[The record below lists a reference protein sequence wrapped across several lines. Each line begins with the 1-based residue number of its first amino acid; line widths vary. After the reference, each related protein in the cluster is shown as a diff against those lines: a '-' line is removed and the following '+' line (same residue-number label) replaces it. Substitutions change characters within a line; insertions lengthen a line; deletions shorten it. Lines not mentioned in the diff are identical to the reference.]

1 MRLETFIF
9 CYFSCLTVKA
19 KNNEIN
25 HDDDDDNDDEDDDF
39 FNIYIF
45 YIEDAWIGI
54 KWGGGRGVG
63 VGWGANWTALNTIMP
78 LDHFQYFRI
87 NRNRYWSTQQELG
100 SLNCGFV
107 ISRRFFLFTVFCLFL
122 FSPLLNILL

>member
-1 MRLETFIF
+1 MLLFCFLACRVQFYVLGWFEFWGWKLIF

-39 FNIYIF
+39 LNNIYIF

-54 KWGGGRGVG
+54 KWGRGVG
-63 VGWGANWTALNTIMP
+63 VGWGGV
-78 LDHFQYFRI
+78 RI
-87 NRNRYWSTQQELG
+87 G
-100 SLNCGFV
+100 
-107 ISRRFFLFTVFCLFL
+107 
-122 FSPLLNILL
+122 LL

>member
-1 MRLETFIF
+1 MLETCIF

-63 VGWGANWTALNTIMP
+63 VGCE
-78 LDHFQYFRI
+78 LDCFKYHHATGSFPVFQKK
-87 NRNRYWSTQQELG
+87 SQ
-100 SLNCGFV
+100 
-107 ISRRFFLFTVFCLFL
+107 
-122 FSPLLNILL
+122 